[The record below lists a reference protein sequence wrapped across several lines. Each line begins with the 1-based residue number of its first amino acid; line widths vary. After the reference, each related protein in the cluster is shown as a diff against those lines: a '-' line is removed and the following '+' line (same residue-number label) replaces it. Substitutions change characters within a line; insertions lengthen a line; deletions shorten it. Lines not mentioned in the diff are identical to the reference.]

1 MLPILVN
8 VGGGVLAVLAGP
20 LLEKT
25 TGVFYSG
32 KIESFQKFGWNVLGC
47 LVYFVWHAVFAV
59 LMLAPFAC
67 LKKISY
73 KANSAGKCSYFGD
86 ESTFQLCIEEFL
98 CRGEVYSSSLVE
110 DSIIRAFIVS
120 NSISL

>member
-8 VGGGVLAVLAGP
+8 IGGGVLAVLAGP
-20 LLEKT
+20 LLDKT

-86 ESTFQLCIEEFL
+86 ESTFQLRIEEF
-98 CRGEVYSSSLVE
+98 CVGERCIPVAEST
-110 DSIIRAFIVS
+110 IRAFIVS
-120 NSISL
+120 NSILL